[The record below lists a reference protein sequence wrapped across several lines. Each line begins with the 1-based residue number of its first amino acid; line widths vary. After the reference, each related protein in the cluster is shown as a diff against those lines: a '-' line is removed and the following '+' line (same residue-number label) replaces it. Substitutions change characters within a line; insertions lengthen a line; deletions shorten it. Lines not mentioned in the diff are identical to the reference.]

1 MEEYKRQM
9 DIRIKKVLDKMS
21 KEDRETL
28 AQAIGGEC
36 NFYIANYLKPQS
48 SARISSICDFTEY
61 LQEFF
66 DFKTA
71 MQRCSD
77 TMDEVFKDL
86 IPKSH
91 LKRVK

>member
-1 MEEYKRQM
+1 MKEYKGQM

-28 AQAIGGEC
+28 AEAIGGEC
-36 NFYIANYLKPQS
+36 NFYSANYLKPQS
-48 SARISSICDFTEY
+48 EARISSICDFTEY

-71 MQRCSD
+71 MQRCND
-77 TMDEVFKDL
+77 TIDRVFGDMMR
-86 IPKSH
+86 KSH
-91 LKRVK
+91 LKRIK

>member
-1 MEEYKRQM
+1 MQEYKRQM

-48 SARISSICDFTEY
+48 EARISSICDFTNY

-66 DFKTA
+66 DLKTA
-71 MQRCSD
+71 MQRAND
-77 TMDEVFKDL
+77 ALDEVFKDI

-91 LKRVK
+91 LKRIK